1 MKSTRYSCD
10 MLMKLKFSRQILEK
24 SSNIKLIKIHAE
36 LFHVDGRT
44 GMTKLI
50 VAFRN
55 FEKAIK
61 NIQYFLCKIPSIQKD
76 NLLLVL
82 RTS

>member
-1 MKSTRYSCD
+1 MQSCS
-10 MLMKLKFSRQILEK
+10 MWR
-24 SSNIKLIKIHAE
+24 
-36 LFHVDGRT
+36 DGRT